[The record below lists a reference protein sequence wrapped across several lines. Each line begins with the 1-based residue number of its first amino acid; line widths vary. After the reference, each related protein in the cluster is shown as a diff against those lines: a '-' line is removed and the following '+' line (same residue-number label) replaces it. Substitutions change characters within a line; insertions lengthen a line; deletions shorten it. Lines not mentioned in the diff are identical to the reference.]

1 MITLPTHARRH
12 WVTAFAKALTALLIA
27 SCAVLGAGLWWIMSS
42 GSPLA
47 GAGVGAAL
55 GIVMS
60 ALLFATDASR
70 RRSYD
75 VWVRMSRRISSALA
89 AYLTRLL
96 FGVIAVAG
104 IGGSRFELR
113 RPRGASTNWRPKQP
127 VPGEAYVSQH
137 GSPDAPDMG
146 WIRAYV
152 SWGLKDGGV
161 WVLFVLPLIALL
173 GWVQTQEKGSF
184 GGNVYTLY

>member
-1 MITLPTHARRH
+1 MITLPTEAQRH
-12 WVTAFAKALTALLIA
+12 WVTAFAKALTALLVMNGV
-27 SCAVLGAGLWWIMSS
+27 VLGAGSS
-42 GSPLA
+42 WLLSGVPPLV
-47 GAGVGAAL
+47 GAGIGAAL
-55 GIVMS
+55 AGVIL
-60 ALLFATDASR
+60 ALLFATAGAR

-75 VWVRMSRRISSALA
+75 LWVRLSRRISSTLA

-96 FGVIAVAG
+96 FGVVAVAG
-104 IGGSRFELR
+104 ISGSKFVLK
-113 RPRGASTNWRPKQP
+113 RPPGAGTNWQPKRP
-127 VPGEAYVSQH
+127 VPAEAYVSQH
-137 GSPDAPDMG
+137 GLPDASGVG

-152 SWGLKDGGV
+152 SWGLKGGGV